1 MVITDPLVAC
11 MPLINPLSACMPYCM
26 YLYWECLLHG
36 QYRSIICLSAI
47 YRSIICLYWECFLQG
62 HYRSTIGL
70 YAIYLYW
77 ECFLQG
83 HYRST
88 IGLYAIYLYWECFLY
103 SHYRSTIGLYA
114 TLLLLTGTEPLPYD
128 SRPGAQVKGELH
140 VALSQGQSDEV
151 TLPVVRVAIVQNEA
165 IHGLRFDDGF
175 QLCED
180 QNCATKPL
188 KLQVRVAVEMWNP
201 HRCFCNKHINN

>member
-47 YRSIICLYWECFLQG
+47 YRSIICLYWECFL
-62 HYRSTIGL
+62 YS
-70 YAIYLYW
+70 
-77 ECFLQG
+77 

-180 QNCATKPL
+180 QNRATKPL